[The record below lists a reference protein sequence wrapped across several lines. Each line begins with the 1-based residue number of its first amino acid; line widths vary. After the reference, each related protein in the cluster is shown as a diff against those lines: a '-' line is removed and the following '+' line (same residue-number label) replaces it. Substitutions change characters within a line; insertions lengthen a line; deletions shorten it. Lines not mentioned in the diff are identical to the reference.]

1 MYHKLLKIH
10 ILTKLFVIFQ
20 VRFLG
25 NEEVF
30 SPEQIMAMLLTKL
43 KLISEK
49 ELATKVTDCVV
60 SVSILTVIDTQQDY
74 SQAECTIAGNSNKLV
89 YLTTSKITASYI
101 YQSHS
106 TDKIHTL
113 I

>member
-1 MYHKLLKIH
+1 M
-10 ILTKLFVIFQ
+10 
-20 VRFLG
+20 RFLG

-60 SVSILTVIDTQQDY
+60 SVSNL
-74 SQAECTIAGNSNKLV
+74 
-89 YLTTSKITASYI
+89 
-101 YQSHS
+101 
-106 TDKIHTL
+106 TDKAGL
-113 I
+113 FVDRMQDCW

>member
-1 MYHKLLKIH
+1 
-10 ILTKLFVIFQ
+10 

-60 SVSILTVIDTQQDY
+60 SVSILTVIDTKRDY
-74 SQAECTIAGNSNKLV
+74 S
-89 YLTTSKITASYI
+89 
-101 YQSHS
+101 
-106 TDKIHTL
+106 
-113 I
+113 

>member
-1 MYHKLLKIH
+1 M
-10 ILTKLFVIFQ
+10 
-20 VRFLG
+20 RFLG

-60 SVSILTVIDTQQDY
+60 SVSNLTDKAGLFVDRKL
-74 SQAECTIAGNSNKLV
+74 CKIAGNSNKLV
-89 YLTTSKITASYI
+89 YLMTSQITASYI
-101 YQSHS
+101 CQIHL
-106 TDKIHTL
+106 KIPETS
-113 I
+113 

>member
-1 MYHKLLKIH
+1 M
-10 ILTKLFVIFQ
+10 
-20 VRFLG
+20 RFLG

-60 SVSILTVIDTQQDY
+60 SVSNL
-74 SQAECTIAGNSNKLV
+74 
-89 YLTTSKITASYI
+89 
-101 YQSHS
+101 
-106 TDKIHTL
+106 TDKAGL
-113 I
+113 FLDRMQDRW

>member
-1 MYHKLLKIH
+1 M
-10 ILTKLFVIFQ
+10 
-20 VRFLG
+20 RFLG

-60 SVSILTVIDTQQDY
+60 SVSNL
-74 SQAECTIAGNSNKLV
+74 
-89 YLTTSKITASYI
+89 
-101 YQSHS
+101 
-106 TDKIHTL
+106 TDKVGL
-113 I
+113 FLDRMQDRW

>member
-1 MYHKLLKIH
+1 MC
-10 ILTKLFVIFQ
+10 
-20 VRFLG
+20 FLG

-60 SVSILTVIDTQQDY
+60 SVSNL
-74 SQAECTIAGNSNKLV
+74 
-89 YLTTSKITASYI
+89 
-101 YQSHS
+101 
-106 TDKIHTL
+106 TDKAGL
-113 I
+113 FLDRMQDCW